1 MRSHLG
7 LEGDVKPE
15 TVPEEMVRAVAD
27 VLRGSTALLVSED
40 GKHVCFY
47 LVHDM

>member
-15 TVPEEMVRAVAD
+15 TVPEETVLVVAD
-27 VLRGSTALLVSED
+27 VLRGSSALRVSED
-40 GKHVCFY
+40 GKHVI
-47 LVHDM
+47 